1 MGARGAKGASARGAG
16 ARSAIGARGAWLGCV
31 LVATIS
37 CAPKT
42 APAVA
47 SPAAPAP
54 VPGSTSVATAAVELP
69 DGPGRQ
75 ILNKACV
82 SCHNLTEVTK
92 FRGFYTRPQ
101 WRDIVQT
108 MVDYGAPVNEK
119 DAEVLTTYLAETLGK
134 K

>member
-1 MGARGAKGASARGAG
+1 MGARGAKGAR
-16 ARSAIGARGAWLGCV
+16 ARSARSAKGAWLGCV
-31 LVATIS
+31 LVATVS

-42 APAVA
+42 TPASA

-54 VPGSTSVATAAVELP
+54 APASTPVAAAPVELP

-75 ILNKACV
+75 ILNRACV

-108 MVDYGAPVNEK
+108 MVDYGAAVNEK
-119 DAEVLTTYLAETLGK
+119 DAEVLTSYLTAALGK